1 MNDKN
6 EQISFKQSQMKIVD
20 IYSWL
25 QGKVLQYRIK
35 IQRNSAWRTEDRVEL
50 IDTIINGFP
59 IPPIFI
65 SSGILDEDQMKNI
78 YHVLDG
84 RQRLETI
91 ELFINGNFSYKGK
104 HYKDLDKDTRIKILN
119 YFIPLITIDDSD
131 ISQLKEIFRRLNK
144 TAIRLNRV
152 EITSS
157 QYFEYSFMIFSKLA
171 VSTKEYEREIEDY
184 IKETKFL
191 YQNGEN
197 PDSDEDLAVESLDE
211 NDEEI
216 DEISEGDFSIANL
229 QKGLSGYETIL
240 KNNVA
245 VYSLFT
251 DSNLFSEYEIN
262 RQVNLQHFLNIFVT
276 IIENEIAISR
286 SVVATQKK
294 LQKKIE
300 EYSSGGKKEEIIEK
314 YMKFKVVCNK
324 VQDIFNMLDNS
335 SIFKNKSS
343 LYSFLTFFYYND
355 KLINENTEYLVNS
368 LNNLSHTST
377 NYLAYERA
385 IQERVNDKSFRE
397 KRYEILCEIFS
408 PGQNN

>member
-25 QGKVLQYRIK
+25 QGKVLQYKIK

-91 ELFINGNFSYKGK
+91 ELFINGAFSYKGK
-104 HYKDLDKDTRIKILN
+104 NYKDLDKDTRIKILN

-144 TAIRLNRV
+144 TAIRLNRM

-171 VSTKEYEREIEDY
+171 VSTKEYEKEIEEY
-184 IKETKFL
+184 IKETEFL
-191 YQNGEN
+191 YQNKEN
-197 PDSDEDLAVESLDE
+197 SNSDEDLAVESPDE

-229 QKGLSGYETIL
+229 QKGLSGYETVL
-240 KNNVA
+240 KNNEA

-276 IIENEIAISR
+276 IIENEKAISR

-294 LQKKIE
+294 WQEKIE
-300 EYSSGGKKEEIIEK
+300 EYSSEEKKEEIIEK
-314 YMKFKVVCNK
+314 YMEFKVVCNK
-324 VQDIFNMLDNS
+324 VQDIFNMLDSS

-343 LYSFLTFFYYND
+343 LYSFLTFFYYN
-355 KLINENTEYLVNS
+355 KNLINENTENLVNS

-377 NYLAYERA
+377 NYLEYKRA
-385 IQERVNDKSFRE
+385 IQERVNDKNFRE